1 MATGPILIVD
11 DEPHVLSTLAE
22 ALEYGGYDIDTA
34 ESATQALEKL
44 AIRHFPVILSDMN
57 MPGGPSGLDLLSEVH
72 SQDPNIMVVIITG
85 FATLDNAIS
94 ALKRGAYD
102 FIQKPFKISEI
113 EAVLNRALEHGR
125 VLREL
130 QEYHLELEQRVLVR
144 TREFHAYHQEV
155 LKLNELTLQV
165 AGELEAAA
173 LVDPF
178 LDHIQEQVGPSAVAV
193 LERSGNGWLPLRSR
207 GGDWQLSKL
216 PCPQGLPD
224 HLELDGLPW
233 PEAHLLRLGSGET
246 SGALL
251 LGFAQRSSFYPED
264 PIFSLWRRQ
273 LGALLRVRERVLEQ
287 LAVAKTHPL
296 KDDDLA
302 GN

>member
-11 DEPHVLSTLAE
+11 DEHQVLSTLAE

-34 ESATQALEKL
+34 QSASEALEKL

-57 MPGGPSGLDLLSEVH
+57 MPGGPSGLDLLSEVR
-72 SQDPNIMVVIITG
+72 SRDPNIMVVIITG
-85 FATLDNAIS
+85 FATLDTAIS

-113 EAVLNRALEHGR
+113 EAVLNRALEHAR

-130 QEYHLELEQRVLVR
+130 QEYHQELEQRVLVR
-144 TREFHAYHQEV
+144 TQELRAYHQEV

-165 AGELEAAA
+165 AGELDAAV

-178 LDHIQEQVGPSAVAV
+178 LDHIQEQAGPSAVAV
-193 LERSGNGWLPLRSR
+193 LGRSGNGWVLLRSR
-207 GGDWQLSKL
+207 GGDWPMTKL
-216 PCPQGLPD
+216 PSPQGLPD
-224 HLELDGLPW
+224 HLDLEGMPW
-233 PEAHLLRLGSGET
+233 PEVHLIRLGGAET
-246 SGALL
+246 AGVLL

-273 LGALLRVRERVLEQ
+273 LGALLRVRGRVLEQ
-287 LAVAKTHPL
+287 LAVAESRLPRS
-296 KDDDLA
+296 DDHA